1 MSVPFKGPT
10 SPPWEWS
17 LFLWKHTLGERRLWA
32 PLVLALWRLWALCVG
47 DLFTGLVMLFR
58 CWFLFLFVLIHR
70 SSHAS
75 TFVSER
81 WGLKYVERRPLSI
94 RGRCEHISSQPI
106 IRLTGVPKGEG
117 EGRKWVLNNWT
128 FLLFLHV
135 KYRSSCRSLG
145 DHGLQICTRP
155 LNCAY

>member
-1 MSVPFKGPT
+1 MEPLPMGAHS
-10 SPPWEWS
+10 
-17 LFLWKHTLGERRLWA
+17 RREKAL
-32 PLVLALWRLWALCVG
+32 LVLALWWLWALYVG

-58 CWFLFLFVLIHR
+58 YWFLFFLSFFFLFVLIHR

-75 TFVSER
+75 PFVSER

-94 RGRCEHISSQPI
+94 RGRCEHTTSQLT
-106 IRLTGVPKGEG
+106 IRLTGMPRGEG
-117 EGRKWVLNNWT
+117 EGRKWVLDNWT

-145 DHGLQICTRP
+145 DHGLQICTQP